1 MADRRGFSNRRAS
14 RGPGPAEVAADP
26 LFEGWRRGSS
36 LILVVLAWEVL
47 GIDSG
52 PHQYHLTIS
61 ALAQAYRPL
70 NAALLLVW
78 VLIGIGYEAARLRA
92 PIESSRARLGEQQPE
107 APDHGGAC
115 ALAMGPLSAHHGAP
129 ALLLPQSPPAGV
141 AFWVFVPVAAAR
153 HRLGG
158 ATLARPHAPSAEE
171 FVRFVS
177 TSRLANYA
185 LIAAWAF
192 AGYHLFAR

>member
-1 MADRRGFSNRRAS
+1 MA
-14 RGPGPAEVAADP
+14 GPHRVA
-26 LFEGWRRGSS
+26 
-36 LILVVLAWEVL
+36 VAWEVL

-78 VLIGIGYEAARLRA
+78 VLVGLGYQAARVRA
-92 PIESSRARLGEQQPE
+92 PVGASRPCGTKCPDDPEDGTPLAARWVLR
-107 APDHGGAC
+107 
-115 ALAMGPLSAHHGAP
+115 GPHAAP
-129 ALLLPQSPPAGV
+129 ALLLPRVRPSASRSGS
-141 AFWVFVPVAAAR
+141 VPLAAVLIDVAAR
-153 HRLGG
+153 RRMVGG
-158 ATLARPHAPSAEE
+158 QRRRV
-171 FVRFVS
+171 VRFIS
-177 TSRLANYA
+177 TSRLANVA